1 MTDIDLVPSPA
12 SRFVVVDGIRTH
24 YWEAGTGSPVV
35 LLHAGGYGE
44 NADNS
49 WHRNIGALA
58 SAGHRVIAPDWLGF
72 GRTDKLRDFARGN
85 ARMLEHMA
93 RFFDI
98 MAFSDRSL
106 HPEGVDVIGLSMGG
120 TFLVKAMAT
129 DGPVPFPVRRMV
141 LVSGG
146 GYSPLSEART
156 ILQEYDGSFEQMRLQ
171 LQQVIHAPLW
181 DDDEFVKRYHD
192 ASLEPGQWEF
202 VSAPRLRAPFA
213 PNRGD
218 FGNVDDT
225 PYELVSVPT
234 LLTAGAQDKL
244 REPGY
249 AFAIGDRIPQCE
261 VMVFDPC
268 GHCPNVERADEWNAL
283 VTDFLGQQ
291 PDDA

>member
-1 MTDIDLVPSPA
+1 MTDIAD
-12 SRFVVVDGIRTH
+12 SRYVMVDGIRTH

-44 NADNS
+44 NAWNS
-49 WHRNIGALA
+49 WHRNVEALA
-58 SAGHRVIAPDWLGF
+58 RAGHRVIAPDWLGF

-85 ARMLEHMA
+85 ARMLDHMT
-93 RFFDI
+93 RFFDV
-98 MAFSDRSL
+98 MTFSDRTL
-106 HPEGVDVIGLSMGG
+106 FPDGVDVIGLSMGG

-129 DGPVPFPVRRMV
+129 AGPDPFPVRRMV

-146 GYSPLSEART
+146 GFSPLNEART
-156 ILQEYDGSFEQMRLQ
+156 ILQEYDGSFEQMRRQ

-181 DDDEFVKRYHD
+181 DDDEFVRMYHE

-213 PNRGD
+213 PDRGD
-218 FGNVDDT
+218 FGNHDDT

-234 LLTAGAQDKL
+234 LLTAGAQDRL

-249 AFAIGDRIPQCE
+249 AFGIGEQIPDCE

-283 VTDFLGQQ
+283 VTDFLGER
-291 PDDA
+291 PDDL